1 MTVTV
6 RSRDSVSSK
15 DAKMKSALWMAMMAA
30 FVVLAVP
37 VCAQCPGGRC
47 RVTAGPVLASSAP
60 VVWDAPVVR
69 VSSVPVVAEP
79 SHSTDMT
86 APPII
91 VPPYIPPAC
100 TGHPCGSVY
109 HGMHHPPRRCHRYR
123 YHQFGR
129 RGVSIGISWGSRCRG
144 GTCW

>member
-1 MTVTV
+1 
-6 RSRDSVSSK
+6 
-15 DAKMKSALWMAMMAA
+15 MKSALWMAMMAA

-100 TGHPCGSVY
+100 TGHPCG
-109 HGMHHPPRRCHRYR
+109 PPRPANSPCRTAWH
-123 YHQFGR
+123 H
-129 RGVSIGISWGSRCRG
+129 SISPKSSAR
-144 GTCW
+144 TCDLS